1 MPRSRSG
8 SLFGG
13 RLVLAALAGMALA
26 CSDERSGAG
35 PGAADPLPPDAGVG
49 ADAPLDLSYLCGN
62 RFLVTNARTVPVS
75 VTYRVVGT
83 GETGVVEVAAA
94 PLEDP
99 AVSEQEIETRTR
111 GTVEILLEG
120 RHVVARANEAVPC
133 TPPPAP
139 AAALVA
145 SAAESGTWTPPTSW
159 PIVGV
164 HVILLPNGKVLAVGR
179 KGNPQVWD
187 PASGSFSAVPSPAWL
202 FCSGHALLP
211 DGRVF
216 FAGGHISDN
225 HGLPDLTLF
234 SPTGNSWASSGRM
247 ARGRWYPTTTVMGNG
262 DVVILAGRDEAG
274 VEVAIPEVWSNGSVR
289 RLTGASRTLPYY
301 PRAFLAPDGRLY
313 VAGSTRPTRFLSLSG
328 SGAWHRSSGRTRS
341 ARRGRS
347 PGPATSRTP
356 RIRITCTSASR
367 SRSRRTGS
375 RRRRSPPA
383 PRRPRPLRRRR
394 RPRAAAAA
402 VPVVR
407 LAAPGTPA
415 AAVPLTPVAPPAP
428 PKESLAFMKA
438 VTAEE
443 AAADA
448 KKVKGSESMAFLKA
462 VEPPP
467 EPAAAPGAPAAAVEV
482 AAATAPV
489 AYPGDNAP
497 KEQVA
502 AWMAGR
508 GGEARAPAEL
518 PVMAGLVESGLKNL
532 DHGHADSVG
541 FFQMRVGIWN
551 SGAVRGLSRQARAAD
566 EVVPGQGRG
575 GQGEAGRGRAADR
588 RPEPVRRVDRGRR
601 APRRAVP
608 RPLPGAARR
617 GPGPAR
623 QPSRRASLPS
633 PRWPPPWTWPPPLR
647 PAEVAARSV
656 PRR

>member
-8 SLFGG
+8 SLLAR
-13 RLVLAALAGMALA
+13 RLVLAALAGMVLA

-35 PGAADPLPPDAGVG
+35 PGAADPLPPDAGIG

-75 VTYRVVGT
+75 VTYRVMGT

-94 PLEDP
+94 PSEDP
-99 AVSEQEIETRTR
+99 AVSEQEIETSAR

-133 TPPPAP
+133 TPPPATS
-139 AAALVA
+139 AALVA

-187 PASGSFSAVPSPAWL
+187 PASGSFSAAPSPAWL

-234 SPTGNSWASSGRM
+234 SPTGNSWATSGRM

-328 SGAWHRSSGRTRS
+328 SGAWQSGPSRLFGAREYGSAVMYDDGKILYAGGSRTTNTAEVVDLNLAKPVWKWTGS
-341 ARRGRS
+341 MANARRHLNLTVLPTGEVLATGGVGGTAFNDLSKPVRAAEIWNPASGQWTTLASSSIVRGYHATALLLPDGRVLHAGSGDGAGAPNQLNAELFS
-347 PGPATSRTP
+347 PPYLSRGARPTISSAPSSVAYGSQFRVLTPQASAITRVSLIRLGAATHAFDENQRFQRLAFTADATGLTVTTPGSRNRTP
-356 RIRITCTSASR
+356 PGHYMLFILNGNDVPSVARIIRI
-367 SRSRRTGS
+367 
-375 RRRRSPPA
+375 
-383 PRRPRPLRRRR
+383 
-394 RPRAAAAA
+394 
-402 VPVVR
+402 
-407 LAAPGTPA
+407 
-415 AAVPLTPVAPPAP
+415 
-428 PKESLAFMKA
+428 F
-438 VTAEE
+438 
-443 AAADA
+443 
-448 KKVKGSESMAFLKA
+448 
-462 VEPPP
+462 
-467 EPAAAPGAPAAAVEV
+467 
-482 AAATAPV
+482 
-489 AYPGDNAP
+489 
-497 KEQVA
+497 
-502 AWMAGR
+502 
-508 GGEARAPAEL
+508 
-518 PVMAGLVESGLKNL
+518 
-532 DHGHADSVG
+532 
-541 FFQMRVGIWN
+541 
-551 SGAVRGLSRQARAAD
+551 
-566 EVVPGQGRG
+566 
-575 GQGEAGRGRAADR
+575 
-588 RPEPVRRVDRGRR
+588 
-601 APRRAVP
+601 
-608 RPLPGAARR
+608 
-617 GPGPAR
+617 
-623 QPSRRASLPS
+623 
-633 PRWPPPWTWPPPLR
+633 
-647 PAEVAARSV
+647 
-656 PRR
+656 

>member
-1 MPRSRSG
+1 MPRSRFG
-8 SLFGG
+8 SLLGG

-83 GETGVVEVAAA
+83 GETGVVEVAGA

-111 GTVEILLEG
+111 GTVEILLED

-234 SPTGNSWASSGRM
+234 SPTGNSWATSSRM

-328 SGAWHRSSGRTRS
+328 SGAWQSGPSRLFGAREYGSAVMYDDGKILYAGGSRTTNTAEVVDLNLAKPVWKWTGS
-341 ARRGRS
+341 MANARRHLNLTVLPTGEVLATGGVGGTAFNDLSKPVRAAEIWNPASGQWTTLASSSIVRGYHATALLLPDGRVLHAGSGDGAGAPNQLNAELFS
-347 PGPATSRTP
+347 PPYLSRGARPTISSTPTSVAYGSQFRVLTPQAGAITRVSLIRLGAATHAFDENQRFQWLPFTTDATGLTVTTPGSRNRTP
-356 RIRITCTSASR
+356 PGHYMLFVLNGNGVPSVARIIRIS
-367 SRSRRTGS
+367 
-375 RRRRSPPA
+375 
-383 PRRPRPLRRRR
+383 
-394 RPRAAAAA
+394 
-402 VPVVR
+402 
-407 LAAPGTPA
+407 
-415 AAVPLTPVAPPAP
+415 
-428 PKESLAFMKA
+428 
-438 VTAEE
+438 
-443 AAADA
+443 
-448 KKVKGSESMAFLKA
+448 
-462 VEPPP
+462 
-467 EPAAAPGAPAAAVEV
+467 
-482 AAATAPV
+482 
-489 AYPGDNAP
+489 
-497 KEQVA
+497 
-502 AWMAGR
+502 
-508 GGEARAPAEL
+508 
-518 PVMAGLVESGLKNL
+518 
-532 DHGHADSVG
+532 
-541 FFQMRVGIWN
+541 
-551 SGAVRGLSRQARAAD
+551 
-566 EVVPGQGRG
+566 
-575 GQGEAGRGRAADR
+575 
-588 RPEPVRRVDRGRR
+588 
-601 APRRAVP
+601 
-608 RPLPGAARR
+608 
-617 GPGPAR
+617 
-623 QPSRRASLPS
+623 
-633 PRWPPPWTWPPPLR
+633 
-647 PAEVAARSV
+647 
-656 PRR
+656 